1 MCAPNSCRAHPS
13 RAAMAAALVA
23 ILASAAP
30 AQSPHVG
37 LRLGVDAESRDML
50 VSTHA
55 TIPVTGRF
63 ELYPSIDVYLP
74 EEGTRTGFNA
84 DVRFRVPTRQG
95 PDLYLGGG
103 MNVQLRN
110 VRNES
115 STDTGVKGLMG
126 LETRTGWIHPFIEGR
141 VLVHDRSSFQFIGG
155 LNFTFR

>member
-1 MCAPNSCRAHPS
+1 
-13 RAAMAAALVA
+13 MAAVLVA
-23 ILASAAP
+23 VLASAAP

-55 TIPVTGRF
+55 TIPVAGRV

-84 DVRFRVPTRQG
+84 DLRFRLPTRQG

-103 MNVQLRN
+103 VNVLMRN
-110 VRNES
+110 VRNDS
-115 STDTGVKGLMG
+115 STDTGVKGLFG
-126 LETRTGWIHPFIEGR
+126 LETRTGWVHPFIEGR
-141 VLVHDRSSFQFIGG
+141 VLAHDETSFQFLGG
-155 LNFTFR
+155 VNFTFR